1 MRHRTVVRAVMG
13 EANFHQQPGGSHVQV
28 IGHSESSREQDCPSM
43 VAPREGKQA
52 PSGGAGVV
60 LIRMLT
66 VDEHP
71 DIHSSLAIL
80 ASLDPAFGLVTRP
93 SGAETLIQAVARV
106 KPTIVVIGSLSKKP
120 SVFDSVRDLRVRFPD
135 IRCVFL
141 TSELQ
146 RSNLAAAYACGAS
159 GFFAK
164 GDDLNE
170 IVDGLKVISSCGQS
184 AFIVGKMAIEY
195 FRTAVGKSEPS

>member
-1 MRHRTVVRAVMG
+1 
-13 EANFHQQPGGSHVQV
+13 
-28 IGHSESSREQDCPSM
+28 M

-93 SGAETLIQAVARV
+93 
-106 KPTIVVIGSLSKKP
+106 LSKKP
-120 SVFDSVRDLRVRFPD
+120 SVFDSVRDLRVQFPD
-135 IRCVFL
+135 VRCVFL
-141 TSELQ
+141 TSDPH
-146 RSNLAAAYACGAS
+146 RSNLAAAYTCGAS

-184 AFIVGKMAIEY
+184 AFIVGKKAIEH

>member
-1 MRHRTVVRAVMG
+1 MRHITAVRAVTG
-13 EANFHQQPGGSHVQV
+13 EQSSITSRGARNVQV
-28 IGHSESSREQDCPSM
+28 SGHSESSREQDCPSM
-43 VAPREGKQA
+43 IAPREGKQA
-52 PSGGAGVV
+52 PLGGAGVV

-106 KPTIVVIGSLSKKP
+106 KPNMVVIGSLSKKP
-120 SVFDSVRDLRVRFPD
+120 SVFDSVRDLRVQFPD
-135 IRCVFL
+135 VRCVFL
-141 TSELQ
+141 TSELH

-184 AFIVGKMAIEY
+184 AFIVGKMAIEH
-195 FRTAVGKSEPS
+195 FRTAVGKSGPS

>member
-1 MRHRTVVRAVMG
+1 MCHITAVRAVMG

-28 IGHSESSREQDCPSM
+28 IGHSESSREQDCPAM

-52 PSGGAGVV
+52 PSAGAGVV

-80 ASLDPAFGLVTRP
+80 ASLDPVFGLVTRP
-93 SGAETLIQAVARV
+93 FGTETLIKAVARV
-106 KPTIVVIGSLSKKP
+106 KPTIVVLGSLSKKP
-120 SVFDSVRDLRVRFPD
+120 SVFDGVRDLRVQFPD
-135 IRCVFL
+135 VHCVFL
-141 TSELQ
+141 TSEVH
-146 RSNLAAAYACGAS
+146 RSNLAAAYTSGAS

-170 IVDGLKVISSCGQS
+170 IVDGLKVISSSGQS
-184 AFIVGKMAIEY
+184 AFIVSKKAIANC
-195 FRTAVGKSEPS
+195 RTAVGKSEPI

>member
-1 MRHRTVVRAVMG
+1 M
-13 EANFHQQPGGSHVQV
+13 QV
-28 IGHSESSREQDCPSM
+28 TSDSESSREQDCSSM

-106 KPTIVVIGSLSKKP
+106 KPTIVVLGSLSKKP
-120 SVFDSVRDLRVRFPD
+120 SVFDSVRDLRVQFPD
-135 IRCVFL
+135 VRCVFL
-141 TSELQ
+141 TSDPH
-146 RSNLAAAYACGAS
+146 RSNLAAAYTCGAS

-184 AFIVGKMAIEY
+184 AFIVGKKAIEH